1 MLIKLGTE
9 LTKRRI
15 CYKVYA
21 KLSEI
26 IVARRSVKVLTNRE
40 EQLLQYEKIMCCF
53 YEQFIKKHH
62 RAPDEATLDD
72 QVKANFI
79 ERSKIFARSPLVM
92 DEGNFT
98 QAHIGQLKRLREL
111 RMEDYLPDNYT
122 HILQREEE
130 LARNYFRK
138 HDDYPFGYE
147 CLCISRS
154 REVVNQGLEKL
165 LEGFMTVIRF
175 IIVGIVKWLEMEVGI
190 KSAGGV
196 ASNGRRIQIS
206 ASERKICVLSAL

>member
-1 MLIKLGTE
+1 
-9 LTKRRI
+9 
-15 CYKVYA
+15 
-21 KLSEI
+21 
-26 IVARRSVKVLTNRE
+26 
-40 EQLLQYEKIMCCF
+40 
-53 YEQFIKKHH
+53 
-62 RAPDEATLDD
+62 
-72 QVKANFI
+72 
-79 ERSKIFARSPLVM
+79 M

-175 IIVGIVKWLEMEVGI
+175 IIVGIVK
-190 KSAGGV
+190 
-196 ASNGRRIQIS
+196 NG
-206 ASERKICVLSAL
+206 

>member
-1 MLIKLGTE
+1 
-9 LTKRRI
+9 
-15 CYKVYA
+15 
-21 KLSEI
+21 
-26 IVARRSVKVLTNRE
+26 
-40 EQLLQYEKIMCCF
+40 
-53 YEQFIKKHH
+53 
-62 RAPDEATLDD
+62 
-72 QVKANFI
+72 
-79 ERSKIFARSPLVM
+79 M

-154 REVVNQGLEKL
+154 REVVNQGARKALR
-165 LEGFMTVIRF
+165 GFYDSYQVYYRRYR
-175 IIVGIVKWLEMEVGI
+175 K
-190 KSAGGV
+190 
-196 ASNGRRIQIS
+196 NG
-206 ASERKICVLSAL
+206 